1 MADRTDPPPQA
12 STVEDALEQVGVL
25 LMPLMNR
32 RYLRELARYRLLLA
46 SGARVSSERATALVR
61 WWDTLADAMA
71 GHHRAMDEVFRAQLP
86 HRDPEFDAVVASMSA
101 RYESLESSR
110 SEAGRR
116 LTGALRDG
124 DSPTS
129 AQFSVIRLH
138 EEVSAVSSWE
148 EREIVPRA
156 LRSFTAADWARV
168 EAFVIATQ
176 AAQDRLDHVLPWLC
190 AELPADRA
198 RRVFASFPAS
208 MTRSYHSA
216 WLPAFERFAAQAWP

>member
-1 MADRTDPPPQA
+1 
-12 STVEDALEQVGVL
+12 
-25 LMPLMNR
+25 MNR

-46 SGARVSSERATALVR
+46 SGAQVSSERATALVR
-61 WWDTLADAMA
+61 WWDALADVMA

-86 HRDPEFDAVVASMSA
+86 SHEPEFDAVVASMST

-116 LTGALRDG
+116 LVGALRDG
-124 DSPTS
+124 DSPSS

-138 EEVSAVSSWE
+138 EEVSSVSSWE

-168 EAFVIATQ
+168 ESFVIATQ

-208 MTRSYHSA
+208 MARSYHSA

>member
-1 MADRTDPPPQA
+1 
-12 STVEDALEQVGVL
+12 
-25 LMPLMNR
+25 MNR
-32 RYLRELARYRLLLA
+32 RYLRELARYRLLLG
-46 SGARVSSERATALVR
+46 SGAQVSSERVTALVR
-61 WWDTLADAMA
+61 WWDTLADVMA

-86 HRDPEFDAVVASMSA
+86 SQEREFDTVVASMST

-110 SEAGRR
+110 SEAGWR
-116 LTGALRDG
+116 LAGALRDG
-124 DSPTS
+124 DPPSS

-168 EAFVIATQ
+168 ESFVIATQ

-216 WLPAFERFAAQAWP
+216 WLPAFERFSAQAWP